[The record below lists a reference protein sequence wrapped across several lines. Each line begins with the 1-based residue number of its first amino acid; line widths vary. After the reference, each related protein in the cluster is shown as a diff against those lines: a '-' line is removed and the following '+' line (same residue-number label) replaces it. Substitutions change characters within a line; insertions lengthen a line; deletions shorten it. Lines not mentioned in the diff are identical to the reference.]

1 MMDKVVIFDL
11 DGTVLDT
18 QEDIADCMNKTIETF
33 GYEKR
38 SYAEYKQVIG
48 NDASNFMRK
57 LLGDLPTEKLM
68 EIWHRYENVY
78 DRYGI
83 VKTKLFDGIN
93 DVLTALKDR
102 GYKLSLLTN
111 KTPEELAPFIPVFF
125 TNSQFDDIVGV
136 GNTDGA
142 KPSPKEVL
150 RILSDFNAEKENAYL
165 IGDGETDILAAINA
179 GITPIA
185 ALWGNR
191 SREQLEAV
199 GAKIFVDAPKNIL
212 DLLE

>member
-1 MMDKVVIFDL
+1 MEKVAIFDL

-18 QEDIADCMNKTIETF
+18 QEDIADCMNKTIELF
-33 GYEKR
+33 GYKKR

-68 EIWHRYENVY
+68 EIWCSYEKVY

-93 DVLTALKDR
+93 EVLIALKER

-125 TNSQFDDIVGV
+125 TNSPFDDIIGV

-150 RILSDFNAEKENAYL
+150 RILSDFYVEKENAYL
-165 IGDGETDILAAINA
+165 IGDGETDILAAVNA
-179 GITPIA
+179 KITPIA
-185 ALWGNR
+185 VLWGNR
-191 SREQLEAV
+191 TKEQLKAV
-199 GAKIFVDAPKNIL
+199 GANIFVDTPKEIL
-212 DLLE
+212 DILK

>member
-1 MMDKVVIFDL
+1 MEKVAIFDL

-18 QEDIADCMNKTIETF
+18 QEDIADCMNKTIELF
-33 GYEKR
+33 GYKKR

-68 EIWHRYENVY
+68 EIWHSYEKVY

-93 DVLTALKDR
+93 EVLIALKER

-125 TNSQFDDIVGV
+125 TNSPFDDIIGV

-142 KPSPKEVL
+142 KPLPKEVL
-150 RILSDFNAEKENAYL
+150 RILSDFNVEKENAYL
-165 IGDGETDILAAINA
+165 IGDGETDILAAVNA
-179 GITPIA
+179 KITPIA
-185 ALWGNR
+185 VLWGNR
-191 SREQLEAV
+191 TKEQLKAV
-199 GAKIFVDAPKNIL
+199 GANIFVDTPKEIL
-212 DLLE
+212 DILK

>member
-1 MMDKVVIFDL
+1 MEKVAIFDL

-18 QEDIADCMNKTIETF
+18 QEDIADCMNKTIELF
-33 GYEKR
+33 GYKKR

-68 EIWHRYENVY
+68 EIWRSYEKVY

-93 DVLTALKDR
+93 EVLIALKER

-125 TNSQFDDIVGV
+125 TNSPFDDIIGV

-150 RILSDFNAEKENAYL
+150 RILSDFNVEKENAYL
-165 IGDGETDILAAINA
+165 IGDGETDILAAVNA
-179 GITPIA
+179 KITPIA
-185 ALWGNR
+185 VLWGNR
-191 SREQLEAV
+191 TREQLKAV
-199 GAKIFVDAPKNIL
+199 GANIFVDTPKEILNIL
-212 DLLE
+212 K

>member
-1 MMDKVVIFDL
+1 MEKVAIFDL

-18 QEDIADCMNKTIETF
+18 QEDIADCMNKTIELF
-33 GYEKR
+33 GYKKR

-57 LLGDLPTEKLM
+57 LLGDSPTEKLM
-68 EIWHRYENVY
+68 EIWRSYEKVY

-93 DVLTALKDR
+93 EVLIALKER

-125 TNSQFDDIVGV
+125 TNSPFDDIIGV

-150 RILSDFNAEKENAYL
+150 RILSDFNVEKENAYL
-165 IGDGETDILAAINA
+165 IGDGETDILAAVNA
-179 GITPIA
+179 KITPIA
-185 ALWGNR
+185 VLWGNR
-191 SREQLEAV
+191 TREQLKAV
-199 GAKIFVDAPKNIL
+199 GANIFVDTPKEILNIL
-212 DLLE
+212 K

>member
-1 MMDKVVIFDL
+1 MEKVAIFDL

-18 QEDIADCMNKTIETF
+18 QEDIADCMNETIELF
-33 GYEKR
+33 GYKKR

-68 EIWHRYENVY
+68 EIRRSYERVY

-83 VKTKLFDGIN
+83 VKTKIFDGIN
-93 DVLTALKDR
+93 EVLITLKER

-111 KTPEELAPFIPVFF
+111 KTPEELAPFIPAFF
-125 TNSQFDDIVGV
+125 TNSPFDDIVGV

-150 RILSDFNAEKENAYL
+150 RILSDFKVEKENAYL

-179 GITPIA
+179 EITPVA
-185 ALWGNR
+185 VLWGNR
-191 SREQLEAV
+191 TKEQLKAV
-199 GAKIFVDAPKNIL
+199 GANIFVDTPKEIL
-212 DLLE
+212 DILK